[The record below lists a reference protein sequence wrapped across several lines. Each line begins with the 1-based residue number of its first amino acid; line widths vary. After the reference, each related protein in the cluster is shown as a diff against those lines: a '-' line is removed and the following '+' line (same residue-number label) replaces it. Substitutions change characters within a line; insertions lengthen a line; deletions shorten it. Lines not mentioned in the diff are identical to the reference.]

1 MKTSKNIE
9 RNPYHKTF
17 QDLKSSTKHDED
29 RIAGNLDPRSH
40 PQVQNIR
47 VIRLQSPIGDQ
58 LRKLLSGIKLIVKQF
73 GR

>member
-47 VIRLQSPIGDQ
+47 VIRLQSPIGD
-58 LRKLLSGIKLIVKQF
+58 
-73 GR
+73 